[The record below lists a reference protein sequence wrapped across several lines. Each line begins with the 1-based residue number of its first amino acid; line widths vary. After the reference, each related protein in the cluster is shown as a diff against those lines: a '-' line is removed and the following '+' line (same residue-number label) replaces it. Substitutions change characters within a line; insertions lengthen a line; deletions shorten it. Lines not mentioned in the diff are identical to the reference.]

1 MNPDMINKQK
11 KINRIVNY
19 CLRLN
24 QELFSSLLI
33 TYLLLLLGE
42 TLWDGCVTSYF
53 NMNNLLVIVIISGAI
68 AVLTGKETNETEIT
82 DQKESIATR
91 DYIFIICAGILGS
104 VIIYYKIQDMGWM
117 SYVISAVSGLLI
129 ILLSILLLEGE
140 EENLQYE
147 HEIDHNHSGIQ

>member
-1 MNPDMINKQK
+1 MNLDMINKQ

-42 TLWDGCVTSYF
+42 MLWEGFVTPYF

-68 AVLTGKETNETEIT
+68 VVLTGKETNETGIT

-91 DYIFIICAGILGS
+91 DYIFIVCAGILGS
-104 VIIYYKIQDMGWM
+104 LIINSKIPDMGWM

-147 HEIDHNHSGIQ
+147 HEIDHNYSGIQ

>member
-1 MNPDMINKQK
+1 MNLDILNKLK
-11 KINRIVNY
+11 KNRIINY
-19 CLRLN
+19 CLTLN

-42 TLWDGCVTSYF
+42 TLWEGFVTPYF
-53 NMNNLLVIVIISGAI
+53 NINNLLVIVIISGAI
-68 AVLTGKETNETEIT
+68 AVLTGKETNETGIT
-82 DQKESIATR
+82 GQKESIAIK

-104 VIIYYKIQDMGWM
+104 VIIKSKIPDMGWM
-117 SYVISAVSGLLI
+117 SYVISVVSGLLI